1 MKTKI
6 NPKTLEVAKRYVKA
20 HRPSKTYVN
29 TRLYSVNAQFR
40 KQDGAAE
47 VKEFFDA
54 IRKAGTT
61 RDSGRFVKQAILKA
75 IHEAKKAK

>member
-6 NPKTLEVAKRYVKA
+6 NPKTLEVAKRYIKA
-20 HRPSKTYVN
+20 HKPTKTYAKV
-29 TRLYSVNAQFR
+29 RHYCVNAQFR

-54 IRKAGTT
+54 LRKVGTT
-61 RDSGRFVKQAILKA
+61 RDSGRFVKQAIIKA
-75 IHEAKKAK
+75 IAEAKKVK